1 MRKGAREIDTWLT
14 EDSLFLISCWSRDG
28 MTLGDMAKR
37 MGISPATMTAWRKK
51 YPEFKK
57 ATEEGAEITNY
68 RVEDALYKRCIGFSV
83 KETKTIIYP
92 EVDSNGS
99 RKVRI
104 ETTEKEI
111 LPDVTACLSWLN
123 NKCPDKW
130 KRNRDNFVDP
140 NSDDAKVTINIT
152 RHGDKDVQIK
162 ANGVTKEDEE
172 WEQEWNSWEDE

>member
-1 MRKGAREIDTWLT
+1 MRQGGGDNKWLT
-14 EDSLFLISCWSRDG
+14 KDSLFLISCWSRDG
-28 MTLGDMAKR
+28 LTLTEMAQR
-37 MGISPATMTAWRKK
+37 MGVTRATISRWRKQ
-51 YPEFKK
+51 YPEFYK
-57 ATEEGAEITNY
+57 ATEEGYEMCNY
-68 RVEDALYKRCIGFSV
+68 RVENALYSRCLGYKTKEV
-83 KETKTIIYP
+83 KTVVYP
-92 EVDSNGS
+92 EVDKNGS

-104 ETTEKEI
+104 ETTEKEV

-130 KRNRDNFVDP
+130 KRNRDNYIDP

-152 RHGDKDVQIK
+152 RHGDNDVQIK

>member
-1 MRKGAREIDTWLT
+1 MRKGGGDNKWLT

-28 MTLGDMAKR
+28 LTLTEMAQR
-37 MGISPATMTAWRKK
+37 MGVTRATISRWRKQ
-51 YPEFKK
+51 YPEFYK
-57 ATEEGAEITNY
+57 ATEEGYEMCNY
-68 RVEDALYKRCIGFSV
+68 RVENALYSRCLGYKT
-83 KETKTIIYP
+83 KEVKTIVYP
-92 EVDSNGS
+92 EVDKNGS

-104 ETTEKEI
+104 ETTEKEV

-123 NKCPDKW
+123 NKCPEKW
-130 KRNRDNFVDP
+130 KRNRDNYIDP

-152 RHGDKDVQIK
+152 RHGDNDVQIK

>member
-1 MRKGAREIDTWLT
+1 M
-14 EDSLFLISCWSRDG
+14 
-28 MTLGDMAKR
+28 
-37 MGISPATMTAWRKK
+37 
-51 YPEFKK
+51 
-57 ATEEGAEITNY
+57 
-68 RVEDALYKRCIGFSV
+68 YKRCIGFSV

-104 ETTEKEI
+104 ETTEKEV

>member
-1 MRKGAREIDTWLT
+1 MRQGGGDNKWLT

-28 MTLGDMAKR
+28 LTLTEMAQR
-37 MGISPATMTAWRKK
+37 MGVTRATISRWRKQ
-51 YPEFKK
+51 YPDFYK
-57 ATEEGAEITNY
+57 ATEEGYEMCNY
-68 RVEDALYKRCIGFSV
+68 RVENALYSRCLGYKTKEV
-83 KETKTIIYP
+83 KTVVYP
-92 EVDSNGS
+92 EVDKNGS

-104 ETTEKEI
+104 ETTEKEV

-130 KRNRDNFVDP
+130 KRNRDNYVDP

-152 RHGDKDVQIK
+152 RHGDNDVQIK

>member
-1 MRKGAREIDTWLT
+1 MRQGGGDNKWLT

-28 MTLGDMAKR
+28 LTLTEMAQR
-37 MGISPATMTAWRKK
+37 MGVTRATISRWRKQ
-51 YPEFKK
+51 YPEFYK
-57 ATEEGAEITNY
+57 ATEEGYEMCNY
-68 RVEDALYKRCIGFSV
+68 RVENALYSRCLGYKTKEV
-83 KETKTIIYP
+83 KTVVYP
-92 EVDSNGS
+92 EVDKNGS

-104 ETTEKEI
+104 ETTEKEV

-130 KRNRDNFVDP
+130 KRNRDNYIDP

-152 RHGDKDVQIK
+152 RHGDNDVQIK